1 MNFSRTER
9 RKSMAERRPSTVYTP
24 PVIPHLAGL
33 EKPQDQY
40 LKMDNCDVLI
50 IGTGLQESILAAA
63 LSWQGTQVLH
73 IDNNTYYG
81 DSCSTLT
88 IEQLKKWCGDV
99 NSGKIHHFQDAQ
111 IYIPGGKQ
119 SNQYT
124 SKDYGI
130 DLTPKIMFCQS
141 DLLSLLIKSRVYR
154 YLEFQS
160 LSNFHVFEN
169 DDFQQKVNVTSKQDI
184 FIDKSLSLLTKRYL
198 MKFLKFLLLDSE
210 LDYKQR
216 IKPYCRGGN
225 GGGDNDND
233 TNDCS
238 IQDFLRQEFKL
249 QDPQINE
256 LVYSIGLSYKEQTS
270 TKQALIRMKRFL
282 SSFDIYGKF
291 PCMISKFG
299 GPGELSQGFCR
310 SAAVAGTTYKLNT
323 NLIDFDPISKI
334 AHFDDGCHI
343 KINEKIIIS
352 PTQLPKF
359 LQSSYNKVI
368 ENLQP
373 YYITRLVTVV
383 RRDCKEWMSGNE
395 SSAIVVFPPHS
406 LPTDNQYSVQV
417 IIQNGKS
424 GVCPD
429 GQAIWFSSTVE
440 QDLNRAKIDLESAF
454 EKMETSLLRESSEEI
469 VSDILDDND
478 FIMNNQTGTPIL
490 VNSFK
495 LGSSLIN
502 FVPKEKLEIV
512 CKLGYIEKTFINPD
526 LSNIFKP
533 TCENNIIY
541 KDVKDANNEII
552 FTNMPS
558 SELSYDGI
566 ITDVKSI
573 YQRITGTIDDF
584 FDVDF
589 EDEEDEYDRNN
600 QPMVQPKKNS
610 VVGGIVGGG
619 GGGGS
624 SITNLT
630 ALREQHNEINHNDN
644 AIDSDSD
651 DDDDEEMHDMH
662 DNEEDHGRGPEPFG
676 ADEMEL

>member
-1 MNFSRTER
+1 MNFARTER

-73 IDNNTYYG
+73 IDSNTYYG

-99 NSGKIHHFQDAQ
+99 NSGKIHQFQDAQ

-169 DDFQQKVNVTSKQDI
+169 DDFQQKVNATTKQDI
-184 FIDKSLSLLTKRYL
+184 FTDKSLSLMTKRYL
-198 MKFLKFLLLDSE
+198 MKFLKFLLLDP
-210 LDYKQR
+210 DYKQR
-216 IKPYCRGGN
+216 VKPYA
-225 GGGDNDND
+225 D
-233 TNDCS
+233 TP
-238 IQDFLRQEFKL
+238 IQVFLQQEFKL
-249 QDPQINE
+249 EEPQINE

-282 SSFDIYGKF
+282 SSFDVYGKF
-291 PCMISKFG
+291 PCMVSKFG
-299 GPGELSQGFCR
+299 GPGELLQGFCR

-323 NLIDFDPISKI
+323 NLTDFDPISKI
-334 AHFDDGCHI
+334 AHFNDGSHI

-359 LQSSYNKVI
+359 LQSSYNKVV

-373 YYITRLVTVV
+373 YYVTRLVTVV

-395 SSAIVVFPPHS
+395 SLAIVVFPPHS
-406 LPTDNQYSVQV
+406 LPTDNQHSVQV
-417 IIQNGKS
+417 IIQNGNS

-440 QDLNRAKIDLESAF
+440 QDLSRAKVDLESAF

-469 VSDILDDND
+469 VNDILGDNNNNNNND
-478 FIMNNQTGTPIL
+478 FVMNAQGTTTPVL

-502 FVPKEKLEIV
+502 FVPKDKLEIV
-512 CKLGYIEKTFINPD
+512 CKLGYVEKTFINPD

-533 TCENNIIY
+533 TKTNNIDY
-541 KDVKDANNEII
+541 KDVEDANNEII

-573 YQRITGTIDDF
+573 YQRITGTTDDF

-600 QPMVQPKKNS
+600 QPVVQPKRSS

-619 GGGGS
+619 
-624 SITNLT
+624 SITSLT
-630 ALREQHNEINHNDN
+630 ALREQHNENNHSDN
-644 AIDSDSD
+644 AIDSDE
-651 DDDDEEMHDMH
+651 DEDEDINDMNDMN
-662 DNEEDHGRGPEPFG
+662 DNEEEDDHGRGPEPFG

>member
-1 MNFSRTER
+1 MSFARTER
-9 RKSMAERRPSTVYTP
+9 RKSMAERRPSTSYTP

-40 LKMDNCDVLI
+40 LKLNNCDVLI
-50 IGTGLQESILAAA
+50 LGTGLQESILAAS

-73 IDNNTYYG
+73 IDQNNYYG

-88 IEQLKKWCGDV
+88 IEQIKKWCMDV
-99 NSGKIHHFQDAQ
+99 NNGKINHFQDAQ
-111 IYIPGGKQ
+111 IYIPGGKFT
-119 SNQYT
+119 NQFN

-169 DDFQQKVNVTSKQDI
+169 DDFQQKVNATTKQDI
-184 FIDKSLSLLTKRYL
+184 FTDKSLSLKTKRNL
-198 MKFLKFLLLDSE
+198 MKFLKFLLLDPE
-210 LDYKQR
+210 IEYKEK
-216 IKPYCRGGN
+216 IKPYK
-225 GGGDNDND
+225 D
-233 TNDCS
+233 S
-238 IQDFLRQEFKL
+238 PIQDFLKQEFKL
-249 QDPQINE
+249 EEPQINE
-256 LVYSIGLSYKEQTS
+256 LVYSIGLSYKEQTN

-291 PCMISKFG
+291 PCMVSKFG
-299 GPGELSQGFCR
+299 GPGELLQGFCR

-323 NLIDFDPISKI
+323 KLVDFDPTSKI
-334 AHFDDGCHI
+334 AHFDDGSQI
-343 KINEKIIIS
+343 KINEKLVIS

-359 LQSSYNKVI
+359 LQSSYDKVV
-368 ENLQP
+368 ENLKP
-373 YYITRLVTVV
+373 FYITRFVTVV

-395 SSAIVVFPPHS
+395 SLAIVVFPPHS
-406 LPTDNQYSVQV
+406 LPTNNNFSVQV
-417 IIQNGKS
+417 IIQNGGS
-424 GVCPD
+424 GVCPN
-429 GQAIWFSSTVE
+429 GQAIWFSNTIE
-440 QDLNRAKIDLESAF
+440 QDLNRAKADLESAF
-454 EKMETSLLRESSEEI
+454 EKMEASLLRESSSDEI
-469 VSDILDDND
+469 VNDILDEED
-478 FIMNNQTGTPIL
+478 FVMSEQGTPIL
-490 VNSFK
+490 ANSFK

-512 CKLGYIEKTFINPD
+512 CKLGYVEKTYINPD

-533 TCENNIIY
+533 NESNNIIY
-541 KDVKDANNEII
+541 KNVQDSNNEII
-552 FTNMPS
+552 FSNMPS

-573 YQRITGTIDDF
+573 YQKITGTTDDF

-589 EDEEDEYDRNN
+589 EDDEDEYDRNN
-600 QPMVQPKKNS
+600 QPVVPPKRPS

-619 GGGGS
+619 NHGNS
-624 SITNLT
+624 SNANSGTNL
-630 ALREQHNEINHNDN
+630 AAFREQLSNNNNNEN
-644 AIDSDSD
+644 AIDSDDDSD
-651 DDDDEEMHDMH
+651 DEMRNDDEE
-662 DNEEDHGRGPEPFG
+662 EDQGRGPEPFG